1 MDKQILINLVTWIC
15 DGYVKTLVT
24 GIEENKKMFPYILT
38 SVKFLSELKKNGIK
52 INYKE
57 ILSDYVIDK
66 IIKETERYI
75 GE

>member
-38 SVKFLSELKKNGIK
+38 SVKFLSELKKMVSK
-52 INYKE
+52 
-57 ILSDYVIDK
+57 L
-66 IIKETERYI
+66 IIKKF
-75 GE
+75 